1 MQGRT
6 ALRIAAIERPVQGT
20 PNGIGRQALCAQYVM
35 RAALRMLKQSVK
47 HNPRDSGNGRHFRPK
62 HRHYFG
68 AALTQCTSIRK
79 NLVI

>member
-6 ALRIAAIERPVQGT
+6 ALRIAAIERPVQGR
-20 PNGIGRQALCAQYVM
+20 PNGIGSAQYVM
-35 RAALRMLKQSVK
+35 RATLRMLKQSVK